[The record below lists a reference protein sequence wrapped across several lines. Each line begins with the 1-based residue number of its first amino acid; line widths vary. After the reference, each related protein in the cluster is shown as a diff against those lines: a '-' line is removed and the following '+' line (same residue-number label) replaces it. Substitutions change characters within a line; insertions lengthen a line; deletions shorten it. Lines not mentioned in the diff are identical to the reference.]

1 MEILG
6 LEGLTTEEM
15 LKQYD
20 VLGFA
25 YGYCVVRRKSDW
37 AEGTLSFKRVGDVRY
52 YYDFLG
58 A

>member
-6 LEGLTTEEM
+6 LEGLTTAEM
-15 LKQYD
+15 QEQYE

-25 YGYCVVRRKSDW
+25 YGYCIVRRKADG
-37 AEGTLSFKRVGDVRY
+37 AEGTLSFKRVGDTRY